1 MAPAPLLAVL
11 VLVLNDWVLTPRAL
25 LPGVITGKLSD
36 FAGLFFFPL
45 LLTAGWNTVRYVARR
60 VRGADASAVSLT
72 ARQLVVA
79 AVATGVVF
87 AAVKLW
93 PAAAAL
99 AGQLLTAVTRRPAR
113 IVPDPTDLH
122 ALTMLPL
129 AYVYGRRTMRR

>member
-45 LLTAGWNTVRYVARR
+45 LLTAGWNTVRYLARR
-60 VRGADASAVSLT
+60 VRGADVSAVSLT

-79 AVATGVVF
+79 AVATGLVF
-87 AAVKLW
+87 AVVKLW
-93 PAAAAL
+93 PAAATL
-99 AGQLLTAVTRRPAR
+99 VGRLLTAVTRRPAH
-113 IVPDPTDLH
+113 IVPDPTDLL
-122 ALTMLPL
+122 ALIMLPL
-129 AYVYGRRTMRR
+129 AWLHGRRTWRR